1 MSGGWTVES
10 AAAELLDAADGR
22 RSRTSLAEEW
32 PGFDATT
39 AYAVQDEALSRRLAR
54 GEILTGVKLGV
65 TSRAKQ
71 RQVGVDTPNTAWLT
85 DAMTL
90 PVGLPVPAGELIQPR
105 VEPEIAFLLDRP
117 LKGPGVNAAQAIAAV
132 GLVFGALE
140 IIDSRFS
147 GYRFTLPDVTADNA
161 SSGRYVL
168 GPRGVR
174 PAELD
179 LSLEAV
185 LVEVDGEI
193 ADSAT
198 GAAVLGH
205 PAEALAFAAN
215 SLGRRGRG
223 LEAGWIVL
231 TGGMTDAVPLT
242 AGRSF
247 SARFSTL
254 GHIGL
259 TVPAG

>member
-1 MSGGWTVES
+1 MSGHWTVES
-10 AAAELLDAADGR
+10 AAAELLGAADDR
-22 RSRTSLAEEW
+22 RSRASLTEEW
-32 PGFDATT
+32 PGLDHTT
-39 AYAVQDEALSRRLAR
+39 AYAVQDQALSARLAR
-54 GEILTGVKLGV
+54 GELLTGVKLGV

-85 DAMTL
+85 DVMAL
-90 PVGLPVPAGELIQPR
+90 PAGVSAPTDELIQPR

-117 LKGPGVNAAQAIAAV
+117 LRGPGVNAAQAIAAV

-140 IIDSRFS
+140 IIDSRFA
-147 GYRFTLPDVTADNA
+147 GYKFTLPDVTADNA

-168 GPRGVR
+168 GGRAVR
-174 PAELD
+174 PTDLD

-185 LVEVDGEI
+185 LLEVDGEVV
-193 ADSAT
+193 DSAT

-215 SLGRRGRG
+215 ALGRRGRR

-242 AGRSF
+242 AGRWF
-247 SARFSTL
+247 GARFTTL
-254 GHIGL
+254 GAIDL
-259 TVPAG
+259 TSS